1 MTHRKSEPEERPNPR
16 ERRRAEAELPPETTK
31 VYIAG
36 CVHTPTRKKT
46 TAASGVIF
54 ENENSR
60 NTGRCLPIKE
70 DQSQY
75 TAEVFATLEA
85 IRGTNKNTTL
95 TVISTQAYVR
105 DAMTKKLSR
114 WEHEGWVGVPNRNV
128 LRCVAAELKAR
139 KAPTIFKVVEP
150 GSPDRALCEQA
161 AMLAK
166 RAARTPTA
174 EVWDLTLPEDT
185 NLPGLSL
192 QNNRQKIFYRSIREE
207 KNSKLTTRPSTAK
220 MLDAVREAT
229 MEAFERYVSDAD
241 IWEAI
246 YTKDLLPRITQFM
259 WKGLHN
265 AHRIGTYW
273 THIPECKDRAI

>member
-1 MTHRKSEPEERPNPR
+1 HS
-16 ERRRAEAELPPETTK
+16 
-31 VYIAG
+31 
-36 CVHTPTRKKT
+36 
-46 TAASGVIF
+46 
-54 ENENSR
+54 
-60 NTGRCLPIKE
+60 
-70 DQSQY
+70 
-75 TAEVFATLEA
+75 
-85 IRGTNKNTTL
+85 
-95 TVISTQAYVR
+95 ISTQAYVH

-161 AMLAK
+161 AILAK

-174 EVWDLTLPEDT
+174 EYGTSRCRRT
-185 NLPGLSL
+185 QAPGLSL
-192 QNNRQKIFYRSIREE
+192 QNNRQKF
-207 KNSKLTTRPSTAK
+207 STATINGK

-246 YTKDLLPRITQFM
+246 YTKDLLPRSTQFM

-273 THIPECKDRAI
+273 THIPECEDRAICRDCGTLEDLEHILVSCSCPGQEIIWRAAKNLWLEKNPNGH